1 MILYQIT
8 RQKLNERFDKYLIGK
23 DLLHDLYIYRTDII
37 LYHAIYKGTAKEVI
51 NKLTDE
57 RFLNYVK

>member
-8 RQKLNERFDKYLIGK
+8 RKKLNERFDKYLIGR
-23 DLLHDLYIYRTDII
+23 DLLHDLYIYRTDLI
-37 LYHAIYKGTAKEVI
+37 LCSAIYKGSVKEVI